1 MTTRIEREFSFQ
13 AGVYFK
19 DSFAMNLYEFS
30 VCMNVET
37 DSIREQN
44 VAMERIKYFVSEHLE
59 NSIFI
64 EASEQKMI
72 DKYVTCGFKV
82 CTIPEEPYDQMIATM
97 LLLKLNSIAEGRL
110 EITDIAL
117 GTRLSDDVRFLFDCE
132 SDAGPFEREDWWTEP
147 SVRMTSVPRTQNKK
161 DKIVQLFKTTA
172 TDWHDLNLSWKEKSL
187 SVSDR
192 SEISFVPAETPD
204 K

>member
-19 DSFAMNLYEFS
+19 DSFAMNLYDFS

-72 DKYVTCGFKV
+72 DKYISCGFKV
-82 CTIPEEPYDQMIATM
+82 CTIPEEPYDQMITTM
-97 LLLKLNSIAEGRL
+97 LLVKLNSITEGRL

-132 SDAGPFEREDWWTEP
+132 TELGPFDKEDWWTDP
-147 SVRMTSVPRTQNKK
+147 SVRMTSMPRTQNKK
-161 DKIVQLFKTTA
+161 DKIVQIFKTTA
-172 TDWHDLNLSWKEKSL
+172 TDWNDLNLGWKEKGMSL
-187 SVSDR
+187 SDH
-192 SEISFVPAETPD
+192 SEISFISSDLPV